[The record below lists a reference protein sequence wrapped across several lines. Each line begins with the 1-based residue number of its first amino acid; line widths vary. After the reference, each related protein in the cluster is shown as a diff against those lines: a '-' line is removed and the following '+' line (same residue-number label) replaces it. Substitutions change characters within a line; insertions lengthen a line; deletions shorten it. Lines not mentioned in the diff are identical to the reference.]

1 MRLNWAGD
9 PKGKKLDLTENI
21 LANSIRS
28 SGSCRV
34 NIRNYS
40 NIYNL
45 YLYFNI
51 ISYFLANEHDYEA
64 SRTTNAKRKQDAR
77 GGNTFIYLI
86 EIQNL
91 FIRR

>member
-1 MRLNWAGD
+1 MTQKVNEVELA
-9 PKGKKLDLTENI
+9 ENI
-21 LANSIRS
+21 STNSIRS

-40 NIYNL
+40 NIYIL

-51 ISYFLANEHDYEA
+51 ISYFLVDEHDHET
-64 SRTTNAKRKQDAR
+64 SRAVNVKRKQDGR

>member
-1 MRLNWAGD
+1 VTREA
-9 PKGKKLDLTENI
+9 KKLDPAENI
-21 LANSIRS
+21 SANSIRS

-51 ISYFLANEHDYEA
+51 IPYFLADEHDYEA
-64 SRTTNAKRKQDAR
+64 SRAANAKRKRDAR
-77 GGNTFIYLI
+77 GGKTFIYLI